1 MEYFIPAIIVLAV
14 LLSPKIF
21 SWIAESIEA
30 KQDAEREQRDLI
42 KRQADAIRELK
53 EKNQN
58 LSQEKENALV
68 AQRTELEK
76 KFRSCSS
83 SSIPAYEY
91 EKKIELLQNEIKKLN
106 STLDVLRAF
115 NKDDAYA
122 YSIIQEKE
130 ALAQKV
136 AKLEAELKA
145 EKEKKSSNSPALEN
159 NDEKKHSK
167 RISELESKLAR
178 IKSFC
183 PDFDKLL
190 HGQISPSEYELVLI
204 DKIPTYTI
212 AGEVN
217 NTPLTNFPI
226 NREPTVSHPPAT
238 FSWDRSVR
246 ALYVNG
252 KRQHR
257 LDNALSEEIEK
268 RFLSPVKIEIGKDT
282 LSASVL
288 IDPST
293 KREKESGP
301 YTTTLS
307 GCKCYDFEHTLKRN
321 AACKHMFALALHL
334 NLITENGDFVDY
346 IPF

>member
-1 MEYFIPAIIVLAV
+1 MGIFFILFAFSMARDS
-14 LLSPKIF
+14 LSKNKDQ
-21 SWIAESIEA
+21 EA
-30 KQDAEREQRDLI
+30 KIRKLYRDL
-42 KRQADAIRELK
+42 D
-53 EKNQN
+53 
-58 LSQEKENALV
+58 EKEN
-68 AQRTELEK
+68 EIK
-76 KFRSCSS
+76 KQKSRQQHEFDEQEYSNMVT
-83 SSIPAYEY
+83 INTLKAEY
-91 EKKIELLQNEIKKLN
+91 EKKIRKQAIELN
-106 STLDVLRAF
+106 
-115 NKDDAYA
+115 
-122 YSIIQEKE
+122 QEKE
-130 ALAQKV
+130 ALARRIV
-136 AKLEAELKA
+136 SLEAEI
-145 EKEKKSSNSPALEN
+145 KKQNSSPIKNDDKKHTQRIKVLEN
-159 NDEKKHSK
+159 KLSK
-167 RISELESKLAR
+167 IES
-178 IKSFC
+178 FY
-183 PDFDKLL
+183 PDLDKLL
-190 HGQISPSEYELVLI
+190 QGQLSPAEYELVLI

-246 ALYVNG
+246 TLYVNG

>member
-1 MEYFIPAIIVLAV
+1 MDTLITLVMFVPMGIFFILFAFSMARDS
-14 LLSPKIF
+14 LSKNKDQ
-21 SWIAESIEA
+21 EA
-30 KQDAEREQRDLI
+30 KIRKLYRDL
-42 KRQADAIRELK
+42 D
-53 EKNQN
+53 
-58 LSQEKENALV
+58 EKEN
-68 AQRTELEK
+68 EIK
-76 KFRSCSS
+76 KQKSRQQHEFDEQEYSNMVT
-83 SSIPAYEY
+83 INTLKAEY
-91 EKKIELLQNEIKKLN
+91 EKKIRKQAIELN
-106 STLDVLRAF
+106 
-115 NKDDAYA
+115 
-122 YSIIQEKE
+122 QEKE
-130 ALAQKV
+130 ALARRIV
-136 AKLEAELKA
+136 SLEAEI
-145 EKEKKSSNSPALEN
+145 KKQNSSPIKNDDKKHTQRIKVLEN
-159 NDEKKHSK
+159 KLSK
-167 RISELESKLAR
+167 IES
-178 IKSFC
+178 FY
-183 PDFDKLL
+183 PDLDKLL
-190 HGQISPSEYELVLI
+190 QGQLSPAEYELVLI

-246 ALYVNG
+246 TLYVNG

>member
-1 MEYFIPAIIVLAV
+1 MFVPMGIFFILFAFSMARDS
-14 LLSPKIF
+14 LSKNKDQ
-21 SWIAESIEA
+21 EA
-30 KQDAEREQRDLI
+30 KIRKLYRDL
-42 KRQADAIRELK
+42 D
-53 EKNQN
+53 
-58 LSQEKENALV
+58 EKEN
-68 AQRTELEK
+68 EIK
-76 KFRSCSS
+76 KQKSRQQHEFDEQEYSNMVT
-83 SSIPAYEY
+83 INTLKAEY
-91 EKKIELLQNEIKKLN
+91 EKKIRKQAIELN
-106 STLDVLRAF
+106 
-115 NKDDAYA
+115 
-122 YSIIQEKE
+122 QEKE
-130 ALAQKV
+130 ALARRIV
-136 AKLEAELKA
+136 SLEAEI
-145 EKEKKSSNSPALEN
+145 KKQNSSPIKNDDKKHTQRIKVLEN
-159 NDEKKHSK
+159 KLSK
-167 RISELESKLAR
+167 IES
-178 IKSFC
+178 FY
-183 PDFDKLL
+183 PDLDKLL
-190 HGQISPSEYELVLI
+190 QGQLSPAEYELVLI

-246 ALYVNG
+246 SLYVNG

-334 NLITENGDFVDY
+334 NLITENGDFIDY

>member
-1 MEYFIPAIIVLAV
+1 MEYFLPALVVLV
-14 LLSPKIF
+14 FLLTPKIF
-21 SWIAESIEA
+21 NWIAESAEA

-42 KRQADAIRELK
+42 KRQAEAIRDLK
-53 EKNQN
+53 EKNQK
-58 LSQEKENALV
+58 LSHEKDVALA
-68 AQRTELEK
+68 AQKNELEQ
-76 KFRSCSS
+76 KFLSCSS
-83 SSIPAYEY
+83 SAAPAYEY
-91 EKKIELLQNEIKKLN
+91 EKKIEHLQNEIKKLN
-106 STLDVLRAF
+106 STLDALRAF

-122 YSIIQEKE
+122 YSILKEKE
-130 ALAQKV
+130 VLAQRV
-136 AKLEAELKA
+136 EELEAE
-145 EKEKKSSNSPALEN
+145 KKQTSKRQSQRVQNDDKKHTQRIKVLEN
-159 NDEKKHSK
+159 KLSK
-167 RISELESKLAR
+167 IES
-178 IKSFC
+178 FY
-183 PDFDKLL
+183 PDLDKLL
-190 HGQISPSEYELVLI
+190 QGQLSPAEYELVLI